1 MNVKEVVT
9 EEQLDEVLPV
19 LQQLRTKLSKEE
31 ASFLF
36 RKMKEENYKLFSLY
50 DEIGEVV
57 SLAGVTICTNFYNKK
72 HVFVYDL
79 VTAEAHRS
87 KGYGNVL
94 LSYIENW
101 GKEYGC
107 ESIALTSAFPRL
119 DAHRFYE
126 REGYDKV
133 SYSFHK
139 NLSRFNGQ

>member
-1 MNVKEVVT
+1 MNVKEIKT

-19 LQQLRTKLSKEE
+19 LQQLRTTLTKEE
-31 ASFLF
+31 AQSLF
-36 RKMKEENYKLFSLY
+36 CQMKEERYQLFSLY
-50 DEIGEVV
+50 NEENEVA
-57 SLAGVTICTNFYNKK
+57 SLAGVAVCTNFYNKK

-87 KGYGNVL
+87 KGYGEVL
-94 LSYIENW
+94 LSYIERW
-101 GKEYGC
+101 GKEQGC
-107 ESIALTSAFPRL
+107 TCIALTSAFPRI

-139 NLSRFNGQ
+139 EL

>member
-1 MNVKEVVT
+1 MNISEIVT
-9 EEQLDEVLPV
+9 EAELHDVLPV
-19 LQQLRTKLSKEE
+19 LQRLRTKLSKEE
-31 ASFLF
+31 ASSLF
-36 RKMKEENYKLFSLY
+36 QKMKEENYKLLSLRNEE
-50 DEIGEVV
+50 DEVV
-57 SLAGVTICTNFYNKK
+57 SLAGVAICTNFYNKK

-94 LSYIENW
+94 LSYIEEW
-101 GKEYGC
+101 GMENGC

-133 SYSFHK
+133 SFSFHK
-139 NLSRFNGQ
+139 KL

>member
-9 EEQLDEVLPV
+9 EEQLHEVLPV

-31 ASFLF
+31 ASSLF
-36 RKMKEENYKLFSLY
+36 RKMKEENYKLFSLRNEE
-50 DEIGEVV
+50 DEVV
-57 SLAGVTICTNFYNKK
+57 SLAGVAICTNFYNKK
-72 HVFVYDL
+72 HVYVYDL

-87 KGYGNVL
+87 KSYGNVL
-94 LSYIENW
+94 LSYIEEW
-101 GKEYGC
+101 GKENEC

-139 NLSRFNGQ
+139 KL

>member
-1 MNVKEVVT
+1 MNISEIVT
-9 EEQLDEVLPV
+9 EAELHDVLPV

-31 ASFLF
+31 ASSLF
-36 RKMKEENYKLFSLY
+36 QKMKEENYKLLSLRNEE
-50 DEIGEVV
+50 DEVV
-57 SLAGVTICTNFYNKK
+57 SLAGVAICTNFYNKK

-94 LSYIENW
+94 LSYIEDW
-101 GKEYGC
+101 GMENGC
-107 ESIALTSAFPRL
+107 ESIDLTSAFPRL

-133 SYSFHK
+133 SFSFHK
-139 NLSRFNGQ
+139 KL

>member
-19 LQQLRTKLSKEE
+19 LQQLRTQLSKEE

-36 RKMKEENYKLFSLY
+36 REMKEEKYKLFSLRNEE
-50 DEIGEVV
+50 DEVV

-139 NLSRFNGQ
+139 NL

>member
-1 MNVKEVVT
+1 MNISEIVT
-9 EEQLDEVLPV
+9 EAELHDVLPV

-31 ASFLF
+31 ASSLF
-36 RKMKEENYKLFSLY
+36 QKMKEENYKLLSLRNEE
-50 DEIGEVV
+50 DEVV
-57 SLAGVTICTNFYNKK
+57 SLAGVAICTNFYNKK
-72 HVFVYDL
+72 HVFVYEL

-94 LSYIENW
+94 LSYIEDW
-101 GKEYGC
+101 GMENGC

-133 SYSFHK
+133 SFSFHK
-139 NLSRFNGQ
+139 KL

>member
-1 MNVKEVVT
+1 MNISEIVT
-9 EEQLDEVLPV
+9 EAELHDVLPV

-31 ASFLF
+31 ASSLF
-36 RKMKEENYKLFSLY
+36 QKMKEENYKLLSLRN
-50 DEIGEVV
+50 EGEEVV
-57 SLAGVTICTNFYNKK
+57 SLAGVAICTNFYNKK

-94 LSYIENW
+94 LSYIEDW
-101 GKEYGC
+101 GMENGC
-107 ESIALTSAFPRL
+107 ESIDLTSAFPRL

-133 SYSFHK
+133 SFSFHK
-139 NLSRFNGQ
+139 KL

>member
-9 EEQLDEVLPV
+9 EEQLYDVLHV

-31 ASFLF
+31 ARTLF
-36 RKMKEENYKLFSLY
+36 QKMKEENYKLFSLY
-50 DEIGEVV
+50 NETEEVV
-57 SLAGVTICTNFYNKK
+57 SLAGVAICTNFYNKK

-79 VTAEAHRS
+79 VTAEEHLS

-94 LSYIENW
+94 LSHIENW
-101 GKEYGC
+101 GMENGC

-139 NLSRFNGQ
+139 KL

>member
-1 MNVKEVVT
+1 MNIREVVT
-9 EEQLDEVLPV
+9 EADLHDVFPV

-31 ASFLF
+31 VSSLF
-36 RKMKEENYKLFSLY
+36 QKMKEENYKLFLLRNEG
-50 DEIGEVV
+50 DEVV
-57 SLAGVTICTNFYNKK
+57 SLAGVAICTNFYNKK

-101 GKEYGC
+101 GKENEC

-133 SYSFHK
+133 SFSFYK
-139 NLSRFNGQ
+139 EL